1 MANVLTLGEILLR
14 LSTPTGTR
22 LSTAKQLDLNYGG
35 AEANTAI
42 SLSIFGHET
51 TFVTRLPDHALTLGM
66 MRYLRGLGVNTQ
78 SIIKGGKKV
87 GSYFLDVG
95 VGQRA
100 SEVIY
105 DRAGSAFSEL
115 TDTMIDLDALVGG
128 YDLIHLTGIT
138 PALSES
144 LQVLTLKLMKKA
156 KEQNIPV
163 SFDFNFRQ
171 TLWSIEEARLFFT
184 EAMPYMT
191 HASLSPWDMTHL
203 LGYDDLV
210 VSDRHADTLN
220 TCYKRLIADYPN
232 IQTVYATKRVSPS
245 ASKNDLTG
253 YFYTNGTLYSS
264 ETYTVDPII
273 DRVGGGDAFASG
285 ILHGILSQFEPDK
298 TVTFATQASVLKH
311 YISGD
316 ANLVTEQDV
325 LDVMTHGAQIKR

>member
-1 MANVLTLGEILLR
+1 MAHVLTLGEILLR

-42 SLSIFGHET
+42 SLSIFGHKT

-66 MRYLRGLGVNTQ
+66 IRYLRGLGVNTDA
-78 SIIKGGKKV
+78 IITGGNKV

-100 SEVIY
+100 SQVIY
-105 DRAGSAFSEL
+105 DRTGSAFSGL
-115 TDTMIDLDALVGG
+115 TDDMLDLDKLIDG

-138 PALSES
+138 PALSDS
-144 LQVLTLKLMKKA
+144 LQGLTLKLMKKA

-171 TLWSIEEARLFFT
+171 TLWSKTDARHFFIK
-184 EAMPYMT
+184 AMPYMT
-191 HASLSPWDMTHL
+191 HVSLSPWDMTHL
-203 LGYDDLV
+203 LGYDDLAV
-210 VSDRHADTLN
+210 ADRHADTLSAS
-220 TCYKRLIADYPN
+220 YKRLIADYPN

-245 ASKNDLTG
+245 ASNNDLTG

-264 ETYTVDPII
+264 EMYTIDPII

-285 ILHGILSQFEPDK
+285 ILHGILSQFAPDK

-311 YISGD
+311 YIAGD

-325 LDVMTHGAQIKR
+325 LDVMMHGAQIKR

>member
-66 MRYLRGLGVNTQ
+66 IRYVRGLGVNTE

-100 SEVIY
+100 SQVIY

-115 TDTMIDLDALVGG
+115 TDDMLDLDALLDGN
-128 YDLIHLTGIT
+128 DLIHLTGIT
-138 PALSES
+138 PALSDS
-144 LQVLTLKLMKKA
+144 LKDLTLKLMKQA
-156 KEQNIPV
+156 KKQQIPV

-171 TLWSIEEARLFFT
+171 TLWSKEDAQAFFT

-191 HASLSPWDMTHL
+191 HVSLSPWDMTHL
-203 LGYDDLV
+203 LGYDDLT
-210 VSDRHADTLN
+210 VSDRHEDTLRV
-220 TCYKRLIADYPN
+220 CYKRLITDYPN

-245 ASKNDLTG
+245 ASNNDLTG
-253 YFYTNGTLYSS
+253 YFYTNDTLYSS
-264 ETYTVDPII
+264 ETYTIDPII

-285 ILHGILSQFEPDK
+285 ILHGILSQFDPDK
-298 TVTFATQASVLKH
+298 IVTFATQASVLKH
-311 YISGD
+311 YIAGD